1 MREEELQAQVPRVQ
15 EGVASGESVLTE
27 VFQGD
32 DSIVTKTVK
41 TTSRTSGKLVKT
53 TSRTSGKLVR
63 TVEVETT
70 TETETTSGKKC
81 TTVKTEMHEEIETEE
96 SSLTVTSGSTTSVSG
111 ACAIGSTVEAR
122 TEAPGAT
129 AKPQR
134 WQQDEAYE
142 EAEARKSWFI

>member
-1 MREEELQAQVPRVQ
+1 MREEELQAQGPRVQ

-32 DSIVTKTVK
+32 DSIVTKT
-41 TTSRTSGKLVKT
+41 VKT

-111 ACAIGSTVEAR
+111 ACAIGSTVEVR

-142 EAEARKSWFI
+142 EAEARKSWFL